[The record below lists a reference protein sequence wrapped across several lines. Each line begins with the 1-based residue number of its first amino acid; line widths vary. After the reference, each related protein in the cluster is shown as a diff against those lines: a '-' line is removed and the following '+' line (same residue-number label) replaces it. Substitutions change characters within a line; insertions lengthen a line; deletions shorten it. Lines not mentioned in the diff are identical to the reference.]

1 MTEEQ
6 IKQSLS
12 LINEAL
18 QLLQRQISNHQ
29 QILKLLL
36 DEKE

>member
-36 DEKE
+36 EEKE

>member
-6 IKQSLS
+6 IKQSLG

-29 QILKLLL
+29 KILKLLL
-36 DEKE
+36 EEKE

>member
-6 IKQSLS
+6 IKQSLG

-18 QLLQRQISNHQ
+18 QLLQRQLSNHQ
-29 QILKLLL
+29 KILKLLL

>member
-6 IKQSLS
+6 IKQSLG

>member
-6 IKQSLS
+6 IKQSLG

-36 DEKE
+36 EEKE